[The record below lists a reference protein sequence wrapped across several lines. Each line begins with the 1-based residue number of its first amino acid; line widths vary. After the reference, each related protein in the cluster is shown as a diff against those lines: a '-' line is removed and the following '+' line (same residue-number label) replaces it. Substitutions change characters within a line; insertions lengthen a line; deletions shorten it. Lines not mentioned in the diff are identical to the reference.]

1 MGDRYGTGRQYRHFL
16 MTADS
21 NNLEWETDMGRE
33 GNIDISLVTAD
44 NKNYDRTDNPVSVIS
59 VTFQSTCEVQNTV

>member
-1 MGDRYGTGRQYRHFL
+1 MGREGNIDISL

-33 GNIDISLVTAD
+33 GNIDISLMTAD
-44 NKNYDRTDNPVSVIS
+44 SNNLGKLNIS
-59 VTFQSTCEVQNTV
+59 SLTSA